1 MSNPL
6 QSFNM
11 EWYRAFYAAA
21 VHGNLSRAA
30 AELHLTQP
38 AVSHT
43 IKQLETALGGQLFFR
58 VPRGVKLTDEGE
70 LLFRHVEQAFGLL
83 FAAER
88 KIADMHELRRGRIA
102 IGAGDTICKHYLLP
116 HLGAFHRRYPDIAIQ
131 VANRTSP
138 ETIKLL
144 KEGAIDLGIVHLP
157 VDDDHV
163 EIDERAKVE
172 DIFVAGAGGPYAA
185 LADEPIPPERL
196 SSLPLLL
203 LEQGTSS
210 RRWIERYFREAGV
223 VFAPGIE
230 LGSFDLLIQFAVAG
244 FGIAAVIRHAAE
256 KELAGGALVELPLSV
271 PIPPRR
277 IGLATLK
284 DVPLSA
290 AAKRFMDMLP

>member
-1 MSNPL
+1 MNIPL

-11 EWYRAFYAAA
+11 EWYRAFHAAA

-30 AELHLTQP
+30 EELHLTQP

-58 VPRGVKLTDEGE
+58 IPRGVKLTDEGE

-116 HLGAFHRRYPDIAIQ
+116 HLGEFHRRYPDIAIQ
-131 VANRTSP
+131 VANRTSL
-138 ETIKLL
+138 ETINLL

-157 VDDDHV
+157 VDDERVAIH
-163 EIDERAKVE
+163 ERAPVE
-172 DIFVAGAGGPYAA
+172 DIFVAGAGSSYAA
-185 LADEPIPPERL
+185 LADAPIAPAAL
-196 SSLPLLL
+196 AAQPLLL

-223 VFAPGIE
+223 AFAPGIE
-230 LGSFDLLIQFAVAG
+230 LGSFDLLLQFAIAG
-244 FGIAAVIRHAAE
+244 FGVAAVIRHAAE
-256 KELAGGALVELPLSV
+256 QGLADGALVALPLAV
-271 PIPPRR
+271 PLPPRR

-290 AAKRFMDMLP
+290 AAKRLLDMLP